1 MYLDLI
7 FKMADYISKKY
18 AEPSSKMVKS
28 KFYKRSAECFAL
40 ENVLKRCFDNPER
53 DPIEVLDNL
62 IFKYSVAK
70 STCVQ
75 QENKYLYLTFI
86 NALTDVKERFD

>member
-7 FKMADYISKKY
+7 FKMAEYISKKY
-18 AEPSSKMVKS
+18 AEPSSKMAKS

-40 ENVLKRCFDNPER
+40 ENAIKKCFDNPEK

-62 IFKYSVAK
+62 IFNYSAAK
-70 STCVQ
+70 NTCIQ
-75 QENKYLYLTFI
+75 QENRYLYLTFV
-86 NALTDVKERFD
+86 NALADVKEHFN